1 MNLVLARACT
11 NTCPYCFES
20 GEREKGK
27 AGLVSMENV
36 MKLAVWARQSQLPYL
51 SLLGGEPF
59 LHPELPAIVTLFRK
73 TSPGTGLRILTGG
86 IFKNRLLEAIN
97 PEDAGIIFNVNEPR
111 DYRNPKHFDK
121 VINNI
126 ETAIRRG
133 FRVILGFNVWRP
145 DFDPRFMPELAH
157 RLGRT
162 NFRWTIANPQR
173 NFPSSVVSPEQFG
186 ETADRCFEMLQE
198 AARLKIEGL
207 LDCPLP
213 MCFFTDAQL
222 GWIGQYHN
230 SIASRM
236 GACEPV
242 MDVTPELEAVRCFA
256 LSDTQR
262 VKVTDF
268 GSEQEISDWF
278 RLNTDY
284 QLLNSGIFPH
294 CVDCPHFQS
303 GRCFGGCLAWHQDKI
318 TEGAEPPGT
327 ALAVAM
333 QTLLDA
339 GQPEAALEKYEST
352 GFWAR
357 TVVPMIVAAM
367 AATEL
372 KRWDLVVRY
381 ATEAHD
387 QTTEPDIKAVA
398 SQLLAGVPA
407 GRFEAA
413 DDDDDVP
420 PFVVCS

>member
-11 NTCPYCFES
+11 NSCPYCFES

-27 AGLVSMENV
+27 AGLMSMENV
-36 MKLAVWARQSQLPYL
+36 MKLAVWARQAQLPYL

-86 IFKNRLLEAIN
+86 IFKNRLLENLN
-97 PEDAGIIFNVNEPR
+97 PDDAGIIFNVNEPR

-145 DFDPRFMPELAH
+145 DFNSKFMPELAH

-173 NFPSSVVSPEQFG
+173 DFPSSVVSPEQFR
-186 ETADRCFEMLQE
+186 ETADRCFQMLQE
-198 AARLKIEGL
+198 AARLKIEAL

-213 MCFFTDAQL
+213 MCFFTDEQSA
-222 GWIGQYHN
+222 WISQYHN
-230 SIASRM
+230 GTASRM

-268 GSEQEISDWF
+268 VTEQEMSDWF

-284 QLLNSGIFPH
+284 QLLNTGIFPH
-294 CVDCPHFQS
+294 CVDCPHFKD
-303 GRCFGGCLAWHQDKI
+303 GRCFGGCLAWHKGEI
-318 TEGAEPPGT
+318 IEGADPPGT
-327 ALAVAM
+327 ALAVTM
-333 QTLLDA
+333 QASLDA
-339 GQPEAALEKYEST
+339 GKPEETLEQYESA

-367 AATEL
+367 AAAEL

-381 ATEAHD
+381 ASGAHD
-387 QTTEPDIKAVA
+387 MTGEQDIKNVA
-398 SQLLAGVPA
+398 AQLLAGVPA
-407 GRFEAA
+407 DQFGAAEA
-413 DDDDDVP
+413 DDDVP
-420 PFVVCS
+420 PFVACS